1 MALYFY
7 NVATRHWDLQMW
19 LALYFSWIIQ
29 GLTMQ
34 LCIECLVFAVAGVG
48 EPDSRPLG
56 RHILVGK
63 STIMR
68 EARLLSL
75 TSVISPAP
83 STCTLPHLIG
93 PTPEHG
99 EKCFRWFWASGGFEF
114 LQRFSRGK
122 VTWRHLFRR

>member
-19 LALYFSWIIQ
+19 LALYFCWIIR

-68 EARLLSL
+68 EAHIRARLLSL
-75 TSVISPAP
+75 TPVISPAP
-83 STCTLPHLIG
+83 LHVY
-93 PTPEHG
+93 PTPSNRSNPRTRG
-99 EKCFRWFWASGGFEF
+99 ETASGGFEF
-114 LQRFSRGK
+114 PPRFSRGK
-122 VTWRHLFRR
+122 VTRRRPFPR